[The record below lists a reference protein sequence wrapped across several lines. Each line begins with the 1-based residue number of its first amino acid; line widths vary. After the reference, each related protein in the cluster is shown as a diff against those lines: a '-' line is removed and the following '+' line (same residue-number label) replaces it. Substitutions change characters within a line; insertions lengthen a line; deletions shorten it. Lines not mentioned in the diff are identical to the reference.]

1 MTDKI
6 GKPIMLCRFP
16 AEIKAFY
23 MKRCPEDRRLTESVL
38 PFAPLS
44 ERNHLVQSFL
54 HFF

>member
-6 GKPIMLCRFP
+6 NKPIMLCRFP

-38 PFAPLS
+38 SSSRVITPSSSYSPLS
-44 ERNHLVQSFL
+44 PG
-54 HFF
+54 